1 MDNNETNRG
10 IIPKVK
16 NFSRLNWKK
25 DRYRV
30 NRDREHGIIREE

>member
-10 IIPKVK
+10 IMPKVK

-25 DRYRV
+25 DRYRA
-30 NRDREHGIIREE
+30 NRDREHGIVREE